1 MFYMY
6 ISCIFQDW
14 YTKFLKMKSP
24 KIQYLAKLEKYTMNK
39 YYIPNIKKGLDQ
51 HYEMA
56 DQFLMAVALDT
67 NVCVQSKEV
76 YVDVELKGELTRAQM
91 VVDWNKQFGKN
102 PNVKIVTKLD
112 KSIAEIMVLEALDC
126 RC

>member
-1 MFYMY
+1 
-6 ISCIFQDW
+6 
-14 YTKFLKMKSP
+14 MKSP
-24 KIQYLAKLEKYTMNK
+24 KIQYLAKLEEYTMNK

-51 HYEMA
+51 HYEIA

-67 NVCVQSKEV
+67 NVCVESKVV
-76 YVDVELKGELTRAQM
+76 YSDVELKGELTRAQM
-91 VVDWNKQFGKN
+91 VVDWNKMFGKN

-112 KSIAEIMVLEALDC
+112 KSVAEIMVLEALDC